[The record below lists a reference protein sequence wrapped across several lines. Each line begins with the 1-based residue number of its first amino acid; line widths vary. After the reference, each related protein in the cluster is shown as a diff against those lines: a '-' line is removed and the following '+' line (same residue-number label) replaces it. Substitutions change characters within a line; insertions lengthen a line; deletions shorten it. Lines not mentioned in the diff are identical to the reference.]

1 MRLSAVVWAVVGK
14 VETDD
19 TARFH
24 MVIIILGLGEVQGVS
39 ETEKE
44 RERAVQQRSILVMEQ
59 LWQVV
64 ENWEGCC
71 CFGFPILAALKD
83 AHTGNS

>member
-44 RERAVQQRSILVMEQ
+44 RE
-59 LWQVV
+59 
-64 ENWEGCC
+64 GCSTTLDTRD
-71 CFGFPILAALKD
+71 GATLA
-83 AHTGNS
+83 GC